1 MLEIFCIEGQFKPLA
16 ERVSIWV
23 FRHSRYIQRN
33 FAEGAP
39 TPHENRL
46 LHSRERTRVFFDENI
61 HPPVIMNIITNMFIL
76 KLLALF
82 AVNFFMQEEIFYVL
96 TKSTICF
103 GVEIDD
109 MDIRT
114 LTWDGGLFL
123 EVTVEYDD
131 ILVSERIHYLWTKL
145 LEILPLFMP

>member
-1 MLEIFCIEGQFKPLA
+1 M
-16 ERVSIWV
+16 
-23 FRHSRYIQRN
+23 
-33 FAEGAP
+33 
-39 TPHENRL
+39 
-46 LHSRERTRVFFDENI
+46 FFDENI
-61 HPPVIMNIITNMFIL
+61 HPSVIMNVIANMFVL

-96 TKSTICF
+96 AKSTVCS

-114 LTWDGGLFL
+114 LTRDGRFFL

-145 LEILPLFMP
+145 LEILPLFMS